1 LVSCPSFV
9 DRTLPVSAARS
20 DIQSIAISGAVLW
33 SSNAVFRGINDVGNA
48 QWTALAGVGIGWGDR
63 SVV

>member
-20 DIQSIAISGAVLW
+20 DIQSIAISGDLLCLV
-33 SSNAVFRGINDVGNA
+33 SPNA
-48 QWTALAGVGIGWGDR
+48 GIGVAESADT
-63 SVV
+63 VP